1 MENHFGKGLMAGLQ
15 ASYADTAA
23 HAANFCADYKRGFVL
38 GYSHRMFEKTGD
50 RQLSA
55 WEAGILTRRYGL
67 DRDMVM
73 DFFKEGGSG
82 MAMRYFLAGYRLES
96 KQPEA
101 VASGG
106 SERYAWRLSSVWVS
120 KSRASWRSCSCS
132 LSGPLVRL
140 TMRPRLTAGRLP
152 TSCAQRSTFL

>member
-1 MENHFGKGLMAGLQ
+1 MAPEMEVPPPWSWRGV
-15 ASYADTAA
+15 ASIA
-23 HAANFCADYKRGFVL
+23 AANFCADYKRGFVL

-96 KQPEA
+96 
-101 VASGG
+101 
-106 SERYAWRLSSVWVS
+106 
-120 KSRASWRSCSCS
+120 
-132 LSGPLVRL
+132 
-140 TMRPRLTAGRLP
+140 
-152 TSCAQRSTFL
+152 

>member
-55 WEAGILTRRYGL
+55 SEAGILTRRYGL

-73 DFFKEGGSG
+73 DFFKEGGSVWRCAIFRRAIG
-82 MAMRYFLAGYRLES
+82 WKAKQDGFAGGTVL
-96 KQPEA
+96 
-101 VASGG
+101 
-106 SERYAWRLSSVWVS
+106 
-120 KSRASWRSCSCS
+120 
-132 LSGPLVRL
+132 
-140 TMRPRLTAGRLP
+140 
-152 TSCAQRSTFL
+152 

>member
-55 WEAGILTRRYGL
+55 WEAGILTRGYGDAL
-67 DRDMVM
+67 
-73 DFFKEGGSG
+73 F
-82 MAMRYFLAGYRLES
+82 
-96 KQPEA
+96 
-101 VASGG
+101 SGG
-106 SERYAWRLSSVWVS
+106 LSAGKLNRTASQAEPS
-120 KSRASWRSCSCS
+120 CGGNPFPSTGKGEDLTPGAYLPFGCQSR
-132 LSGPLVRL
+132 
-140 TMRPRLTAGRLP
+140 GRHG
-152 TSCAQRSTFL
+152 AHAAAH